1 MIRTV
6 VLLKQVLAALKEEKN
21 LTGGIIKIIN
31 KLLTTLVYKASPTV
45 TEQEAAIFLRIL
57 IQKTNRFKKAPS
69 SGEVAELISLYTIV
83 PKKNDLKKSAETL
96 KFIKASGQASSA
108 TPKAINK
115 ASSSKTPNSGTSS

>member
-31 KLLTTLVYKASPTV
+31 KLLTTLVYKAPPTV

-96 KFIKASGQASSA
+96 KFIKASG
-108 TPKAINK
+108 
-115 ASSSKTPNSGTSS
+115 